1 MRHDLFMVGGGIVAV
16 GLALALW
23 GLWGSPQ
30 HRAPK
35 AQVAQELNI
44 DPELKRITELS
55 PYMRSER

>member
-1 MRHDLFMVGGGIVAV
+1 MVGGAVVAV
-16 GLALALW
+16 GLALW

>member
-1 MRHDLFMVGGGIVAV
+1 MRQDLLMVGGGIVAI
-16 GLALALW
+16 GLAIW

-30 HRAPK
+30 HNAPK
-35 AQVAQELNI
+35 AQVAQELNV

>member
-1 MRHDLFMVGGGIVAV
+1 MRQDLFMVGGGIVAA
-16 GLALALW
+16 GLVIW

-30 HRAPK
+30 HSAPK
-35 AQVAQELNI
+35 AQVEQELNV

>member
-1 MRHDLFMVGGGIVAV
+1 MRQDLFMVGGGIVAV
-16 GLALALW
+16 GLAIW

-30 HRAPK
+30 HSAPK
-35 AQVAQELNI
+35 AQVAQELSV

>member
-1 MRHDLFMVGGGIVAV
+1 MRHDLFIVGGGIVAV
-16 GLALALW
+16 GLAIW

-30 HRAPK
+30 HRAPPK

-44 DPELKRITELS
+44 DPEPKRITELS